1 MKIQLST
8 FTKIKRTIQ
17 QLTFSYPEQ
26 RIHKE
31 TIFYCLTDEDFQAKY
46 VNY

>member
-17 QLTFSYPEQ
+17 QLSFSYPEQ

-31 TIFYCLTDEDFQAKY
+31 SVLKCLSDEDFQTKY
-46 VNY
+46 INY